1 MTSATLSRRALLLS
15 ALAAASAAPAFAD
28 ETYLGWSMDLSPADP
43 KNLDALRAS
52 LHKQID
58 LVEGIR
64 MREDIKSW
72 FRATPL
78 TIDPAL
84 RMGGFVQRGVL
95 SLRDEAIPEERPVLL
110 HELLHIYHAQRLP
123 QGVRNPMILA
133 WYSQAKTAGYA
144 PNAYMLTNPGEYFA
158 TVVSTVLAGKA
169 ERPPFTRERVKEL
182 QPDFHDWIV
191 FEFGLKF

>member
-1 MTSATLSRRALLLS
+1 
-15 ALAAASAAPAFAD
+15 LAVAAAAPAFAN
-28 ETYLGWSMDLSPADP
+28 EAYLGWSIDLSPADP

-58 LVEGIR
+58 LVERIR

-78 TIDPAL
+78 TIDPTL
-84 RMGGFVQRGVL
+84 KMGGFVQRGVL
-95 SLRDEAIPEERPVLL
+95 SLRDEAIPEDRPVLL

-123 QGVRNPMILA
+123 QGMRNPMILA
-133 WYSQAKTAGYA
+133 WFKEAKTAGYA
-144 PNAYMLTNPGEYFA
+144 PNAYLLTNPAEYFA
-158 TVVSTVLAGKA
+158 TVVSTVLNGTA

-191 FEFGLKF
+191 FEFELKI